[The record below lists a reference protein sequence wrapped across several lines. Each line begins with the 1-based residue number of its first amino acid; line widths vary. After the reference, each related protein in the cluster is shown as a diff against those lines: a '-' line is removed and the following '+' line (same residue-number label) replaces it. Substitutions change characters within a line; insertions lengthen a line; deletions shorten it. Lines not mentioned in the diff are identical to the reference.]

1 MEQYLKDIIF
11 YRPLTAWLAGR
22 GWQSW
27 QFVLD
32 FAYMLLSAVI
42 VLAFILLTALFLIWL
57 ERKVC
62 GRIQRR
68 LGPMLTGP
76 RFLGKLCIWTG
87 GLFQTTA
94 DTLKLL
100 LKEDIIPTKADRWV
114 FITAPVVV
122 FTACMMAFV
131 VLPFG
136 PGLIVKDLNIGVL
149 YLMAVGT
156 FSVIAIVMGGYSSNN
171 KYSLLGAMRSAAQI
185 ISYEVPLFFAFLGP
199 VLAAG
204 TLSMAGIV
212 EAQSRLGWFL
222 IPQFIGFL
230 VYLIASTAEI
240 NRPPFDI
247 PEAEQELVQGFNTEY
262 SGMKFAM
269 FFLAEFTNMFVAAS
283 IAVTLFM
290 GGWTLPFGLDG
301 KIASFLHFPYAL
313 QALGIA
319 VFLLK
324 VYILILL
331 FMWIRWTFPRLRP
344 DQLMSFSWKVLL
356 PFAFLNILIA
366 CSLVLW
372 RMPPS

>member
-1 MEQYLKDIIF
+1 MEQYLKDILF
-11 YRPLTAWLAGR
+11 YRPLAARMAERNLQGWL
-22 GWQSW
+22 WL
-27 QFVLD
+27 LD
-32 FAYMLLSAVI
+32 FAYMALTAVI

-76 RFLGKLCIWTG
+76 RFLGRLCIWTG
-87 GLFQTTA
+87 GLLQTVA
-94 DTLKLL
+94 DTVKLL
-100 LKEDIIPTKADRWV
+100 LKEDIIPSGADRLV

-122 FTACMMAFV
+122 FAACMMTFV

-149 YLMAVGT
+149 YLLAVGSFT
-156 FSVIAIVMGGYSSNN
+156 VIAIVMGGYASNN

-185 ISYEVPLFFAFLGP
+185 VSYEVPLFFAFLGP

-204 TLSMAGIV
+204 TLSMTGIV
-212 EAQSRLGWFL
+212 EAQVRLGWFL
-222 IPQFIGFL
+222 IPQFLGFL
-230 VYLIASTAEI
+230 VYFIASTAEI

-269 FFLAEFTNMFVAAS
+269 FFLAEFTNMFVASS
-283 IAVTLFM
+283 IAVTLFL
-290 GGWTLPFGLDG
+290 GGWTLPFGLSE
-301 KIASFLHFPYAL
+301 KAAALLHFPYAL
-313 QALGIA
+313 QAIGVL

-324 VYILILL
+324 VYFLIFL
-331 FMWIRWTFPRLRP
+331 FMWVRWSFPRLRP
-344 DQLMSFSWKVLL
+344 DQLMSFGWKVLL
-356 PFAFLNILIA
+356 PASFLNVLIA
-366 CSLVLW
+366 CVLILW
-372 RMPPS
+372 RNPVS